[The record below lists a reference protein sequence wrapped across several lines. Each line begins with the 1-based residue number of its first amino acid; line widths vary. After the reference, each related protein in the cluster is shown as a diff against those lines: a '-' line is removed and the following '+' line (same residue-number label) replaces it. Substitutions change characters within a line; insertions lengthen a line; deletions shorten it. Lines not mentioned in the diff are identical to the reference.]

1 MEASLWAEIRRM
13 ASIVMRSRERNHF
26 FLLAAGL
33 IVVVAATAFMQIQ
46 LNAWN
51 QPFYDALTRKDLTA
65 FLRQLIVFAGL
76 AAILLVLNVTQM
88 RLNQSTRVV
97 LRQGLVHDLLDE
109 WLKPMGAL
117 RLANAGPIGEN
128 PDQRLHADTQH
139 LTDLVTDLGIGL
151 LSATLLLLSF
161 VGVLWVLS
169 AHMTLPIGG
178 RHVYVPGY
186 MVWCGCSTR
195 LPRP

>member
-1 MEASLWAEIRRM
+1 MTIDPPATAASVANRAQPMEASLWAEIRRM

-88 RLNQSTRVV
+88 RLNQRTRVV

-117 RLANAGPIGEN
+117 RLANDMGGS
-128 PDQRLHADTQH
+128 RGRH
-139 LTDLVTDLGIGL
+139 
-151 LSATLLLLSF
+151 
-161 VGVLWVLS
+161 
-169 AHMTLPIGG
+169 GG
-178 RHVYVPGY
+178 R
-186 MVWCGCSTR
+186 
-195 LPRP
+195 